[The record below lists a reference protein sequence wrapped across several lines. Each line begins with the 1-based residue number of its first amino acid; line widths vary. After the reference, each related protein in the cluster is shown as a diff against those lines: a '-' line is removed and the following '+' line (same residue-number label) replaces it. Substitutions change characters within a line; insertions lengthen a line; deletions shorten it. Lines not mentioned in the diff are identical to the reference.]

1 MLGLKDSLPPTIQT
15 DAVLEHVGL
24 CEKNFMLATKPE
36 NILKRLDWTVIR
48 RLEGVLQGNYRTLFL
63 GSGLD
68 LADLREYQFGDDIR
82 HIDWNVSARMNTPY
96 VRRYLEERE
105 ITAWFLLDL
114 SPSVDFGTVNT
125 LKRNMLIDFV
135 TTLARLLTRN
145 GNRVGAVFYNG
156 IEDRVIP
163 AGGGKMQVLHLIN
176 ELLRQPK
183 LQRTPPTN
191 LTKLLETA
199 HRAIK
204 RRSLIFIVS
213 DFFSE
218 PGWEK
223 PLMLLNRR
231 HEVLAVRLQRSTR
244 KRSAGYGLGDLGRFR
259 ERRTT
264 ASQHWREKI
273 PQTIRRGGEETRIRV
288 EREIP
293 HGKCRYTA
301 AFHRRRSDEILDTFC
316 DHAQN
321 AKSA

>member
-1 MLGLKDSLPPTIQT
+1 
-15 DAVLEHVGL
+15 
-24 CEKNFMLATKPE
+24 MLATKPE

-63 GSGLD
+63 GNGLD

-96 VRRYLEERE
+96 VRQYLEERE

-114 SPSVDFGTVNT
+114 SPSIDFGTVNT
-125 LKRNMLIDFV
+125 LKRTMLVDFV

-145 GNRVGAVFYNG
+145 GNRVGAVLYNG

-231 HEVLAVRLQRSTR
+231 HEVLAVRLSDPRESDLPDMGWVILEDSESGEQLHLNTGERKFRKRFDEAVKKREYELSVKFRMANVDTLSLSTEDDLTKSLIRFATTR
-244 KRSAGYGLGDLGRFR
+244 KMRKAQ
-259 ERRTT
+259 
-264 ASQHWREKI
+264 AA
-273 PQTIRRGGEETRIRV
+273 TR
-288 EREIP
+288 
-293 HGKCRYTA
+293 
-301 AFHRRRSDEILDTFC
+301 
-316 DHAQN
+316 
-321 AKSA
+321 

>member
-1 MLGLKDSLPPTIQT
+1 MPQSSPDK
-15 DAVLEHVGL
+15 
-24 CEKNFMLATKPE
+24 
-36 NILKRLDWTVIR
+36 ILKRLDWTVIR

-63 GSGLD
+63 GNGLD

-96 VRRYLEERE
+96 VRQYLEERE

-125 LKRNMLIDFV
+125 LKRTMLVDFV

-145 GNRVGAVFYNG
+145 GNRVGAVLYNG

-163 AGGGKMQVLHLIN
+163 AGGGKMQVLRLIN

-183 LQRTPPTN
+183 LLRTPPTN

-231 HEVLAVRLQRSTR
+231 HEVLAVRLSDPRESDLPDMGWVILEDSESGEQLHLNTGNRKFRKRFDEAVKKREYELSVKFRMANVDTLSLSTEDDLTKSLIRFATTR
-244 KRSAGYGLGDLGRFR
+244 KMRKAQ
-259 ERRTT
+259 
-264 ASQHWREKI
+264 AA
-273 PQTIRRGGEETRIRV
+273 TR
-288 EREIP
+288 
-293 HGKCRYTA
+293 
-301 AFHRRRSDEILDTFC
+301 
-316 DHAQN
+316 
-321 AKSA
+321 

>member
-1 MLGLKDSLPPTIQT
+1 
-15 DAVLEHVGL
+15 
-24 CEKNFMLATKPE
+24 MLATKPE

-145 GNRVGAVFYNG
+145 GNRVGAVLYNG

-231 HEVLAVRLQRSTR
+231 HEVLAVRLSDPRESDLPDMGWVILEDSESGEQLHLNTGERKFRKRFDEAVKKREYELSVKFRMANVDTLPLSTEDDLTKSLIRFATTR
-244 KRSAGYGLGDLGRFR
+244 KMRKA
-259 ERRTT
+259 
-264 ASQHWREKI
+264 
-273 PQTIRRGGEETRIRV
+273 
-288 EREIP
+288 
-293 HGKCRYTA
+293 
-301 AFHRRRSDEILDTFC
+301 
-316 DHAQN
+316 
-321 AKSA
+321 

>member
-1 MLGLKDSLPPTIQT
+1 MPQSSPDK
-15 DAVLEHVGL
+15 
-24 CEKNFMLATKPE
+24 
-36 NILKRLDWTVIR
+36 ILKRLDWTVIR

-63 GSGLD
+63 GNGLD
-68 LADLREYQFGDDIR
+68 LADLREYQIGDDIR

-96 VRRYLEERE
+96 VRQYLEDRE

-125 LKRNMLIDFV
+125 LKRNMLVDFV

-145 GNRVGAVFYNG
+145 GNRVGAVLYNG

-176 ELLRQPK
+176 ELVRQPK
-183 LQRTPPTN
+183 LLRTPPTN

-231 HEVLAVRLQRSTR
+231 HEVLAVRLSDPRESDLPDMGWVILEDSESGEQLHLNSGDRKFRKRFDEAVKKREYELSVKFRMANVDTLPLSTEDDLLKSLIRFATTRKMR
-244 KRSAGYGLGDLGRFR
+244 KRS
-259 ERRTT
+259 
-264 ASQHWREKI
+264 K
-273 PQTIRRGGEETRIRV
+273 
-288 EREIP
+288 
-293 HGKCRYTA
+293 
-301 AFHRRRSDEILDTFC
+301 
-316 DHAQN
+316 
-321 AKSA
+321 

>member
-1 MLGLKDSLPPTIQT
+1 M
-15 DAVLEHVGL
+15 
-24 CEKNFMLATKPE
+24 
-36 NILKRLDWTVIR
+36 
-48 RLEGVLQGNYRTLFL
+48 QGNYRTLFL
-63 GSGLD
+63 GNGLD
-68 LADLREYQFGDDIR
+68 LADLREYQIGDDIR

-96 VRRYLEERE
+96 VRQYLEDRE

-125 LKRNMLIDFV
+125 LKRNMLVDFV

-145 GNRVGAVFYNG
+145 GNRVGAVLYNG

-176 ELLRQPK
+176 ELVRQPK
-183 LQRTPPTN
+183 LLRTPPTN

-231 HEVLAVRLQRSTR
+231 HEVLAVRLSDPRESDLPDMGWVILEDSESGEQLHLNSGDRKFRKRFDEAVKKREYELSVKFRMANVDTLPLSTEDDLLKSLIRFATTRKMR
-244 KRSAGYGLGDLGRFR
+244 KRS
-259 ERRTT
+259 
-264 ASQHWREKI
+264 K
-273 PQTIRRGGEETRIRV
+273 
-288 EREIP
+288 
-293 HGKCRYTA
+293 
-301 AFHRRRSDEILDTFC
+301 
-316 DHAQN
+316 
-321 AKSA
+321 

>member
-1 MLGLKDSLPPTIQT
+1 
-15 DAVLEHVGL
+15 
-24 CEKNFMLATKPE
+24 MLATKPE

-105 ITAWFLLDL
+105 ITALFLLDL

-145 GNRVGAVFYNG
+145 GNRVGAVLYNG

-183 LQRTPPTN
+183 LLRTPPTN

-231 HEVLAVRLQRSTR
+231 HEVLAVRLSDPRESDLPDMGWVILEDSESGEQLHLNTGERKFRKRFDEAVKKREYELSVKFRMANVDTLPLSTEDDLTKSLIRFATTR
-244 KRSAGYGLGDLGRFR
+244 KMRKAQ
-259 ERRTT
+259 
-264 ASQHWREKI
+264 AA
-273 PQTIRRGGEETRIRV
+273 TR
-288 EREIP
+288 
-293 HGKCRYTA
+293 
-301 AFHRRRSDEILDTFC
+301 
-316 DHAQN
+316 
-321 AKSA
+321 

>member
-1 MLGLKDSLPPTIQT
+1 
-15 DAVLEHVGL
+15 
-24 CEKNFMLATKPE
+24 MLATKPE

-145 GNRVGAVFYNG
+145 GNRVGAVLYNG

-183 LQRTPPTN
+183 LLRTPPTN
-191 LTKLLETA
+191 LTKL
-199 HRAIK
+199 
-204 RRSLIFIVS
+204 
-213 DFFSE
+213 
-218 PGWEK
+218 
-223 PLMLLNRR
+223 
-231 HEVLAVRLQRSTR
+231 
-244 KRSAGYGLGDLGRFR
+244 
-259 ERRTT
+259 
-264 ASQHWREKI
+264 
-273 PQTIRRGGEETRIRV
+273 
-288 EREIP
+288 
-293 HGKCRYTA
+293 
-301 AFHRRRSDEILDTFC
+301 
-316 DHAQN
+316 
-321 AKSA
+321 

>member
-1 MLGLKDSLPPTIQT
+1 
-15 DAVLEHVGL
+15 
-24 CEKNFMLATKPE
+24 MLATKPE

-63 GSGLD
+63 GAGLD

-96 VRRYLEERE
+96 VRQYLEERE

-125 LKRNMLIDFV
+125 LKRTMLVDFV

-145 GNRVGAVFYNG
+145 GNRVGAVLYNG

-163 AGGGKMQVLHLIN
+163 AGGGKMQVLRLIN

-183 LQRTPPTN
+183 LLRTPPTN

-223 PLMLLNRR
+223 PLTLLNRR
-231 HEVLAVRLQRSTR
+231 HEVLAVRLSDPRESDLPDMGWVILEDSESGEQLHLNTGERKFRKRFDEAVKKREYELSVKFRMANVDTLSLSTEDDLTKSLIRFATTR
-244 KRSAGYGLGDLGRFR
+244 KMR
-259 ERRTT
+259 
-264 ASQHWREKI
+264 K
-273 PQTIRRGGEETRIRV
+273 
-288 EREIP
+288 
-293 HGKCRYTA
+293 
-301 AFHRRRSDEILDTFC
+301 
-316 DHAQN
+316 AQVR
-321 AKSA
+321 

>member
-1 MLGLKDSLPPTIQT
+1 
-15 DAVLEHVGL
+15 
-24 CEKNFMLATKPE
+24 MLATKPE

-145 GNRVGAVFYNG
+145 GNRVGAVLYNG

-231 HEVLAVRLQRSTR
+231 HEVLAVRLSDPRESDLPDMGWVILEDSESGEQLHLNTGERKFR
-244 KRSAGYGLGDLGRFR
+244 KRFDEAVKKREYELSVKFRMANVDTLPLSTEDDLTKSLIRFA
-259 ERRTT
+259 TT
-264 ASQHWREKI
+264 R
-273 PQTIRRGGEETRIRV
+273 
-288 EREIP
+288 
-293 HGKCRYTA
+293 
-301 AFHRRRSDEILDTFC
+301 
-316 DHAQN
+316 
-321 AKSA
+321 

>member
-1 MLGLKDSLPPTIQT
+1 MQPSSPDK
-15 DAVLEHVGL
+15 
-24 CEKNFMLATKPE
+24 
-36 NILKRLDWTVIR
+36 ILKRLDWTVIR

-63 GSGLD
+63 GNGLD

-96 VRRYLEERE
+96 VRQYLEDRE

-125 LKRNMLIDFV
+125 LKRNMLVDFV

-145 GNRVGAVFYNG
+145 GNSVGAVLYNG

-199 HRAIK
+199 HQAIK

-218 PGWEK
+218 PDWEK

-231 HEVLAVRLQRSTR
+231 HEVLAVRLSDPRESDLPDMGWVILEDSETGEQLHLNTGNRKFR
-244 KRSAGYGLGDLGRFR
+244 KRFDEAVKKREYELSVKFRMANVDTLPLSTEDDLVKSLIGFATKRKMR
-259 ERRTT
+259 K
-264 ASQHWREKI
+264 AQ
-273 PQTIRRGGEETRIRV
+273 IR
-288 EREIP
+288 
-293 HGKCRYTA
+293 
-301 AFHRRRSDEILDTFC
+301 
-316 DHAQN
+316 
-321 AKSA
+321 

>member
-1 MLGLKDSLPPTIQT
+1 
-15 DAVLEHVGL
+15 
-24 CEKNFMLATKPE
+24 MLATKPE

-63 GSGLD
+63 GNGLD

-96 VRRYLEERE
+96 VRQYLEERE

-114 SPSVDFGTVNT
+114 SPSIDFGTVNT
-125 LKRNMLIDFV
+125 LKRTMLVDFV

-145 GNRVGAVFYNG
+145 GNRVGAVLYNG

-231 HEVLAVRLQRSTR
+231 HEVLAVRLSDPRESDLPDMGWVILEDSESGEQLHLNTGERKFRKRFDDAVKKREYELSVKFRMANVDTLSLSTEDDLTKSLIRFATTR
-244 KRSAGYGLGDLGRFR
+244 KMRKAQ
-259 ERRTT
+259 
-264 ASQHWREKI
+264 AA
-273 PQTIRRGGEETRIRV
+273 TR
-288 EREIP
+288 
-293 HGKCRYTA
+293 
-301 AFHRRRSDEILDTFC
+301 
-316 DHAQN
+316 
-321 AKSA
+321 

>member
-1 MLGLKDSLPPTIQT
+1 MQPS
-15 DAVLEHVGL
+15 
-24 CEKNFMLATKPE
+24 KPDK
-36 NILKRLDWTVIR
+36 ILKRLDWTVIR

-63 GSGLD
+63 GNGLD
-68 LADLREYQFGDDIR
+68 LADLREYQIGDDIR

-96 VRRYLEERE
+96 VRQYLEDRE

-125 LKRNMLIDFV
+125 LKRTMLVDFV

-145 GNRVGAVFYNG
+145 GNRVGAVLYNG

-204 RRSLIFIVS
+204 RRSLIFVVS

-231 HEVLAVRLQRSTR
+231 HEVLAVRLSDPRESDLPDMGWVILEDSETGEQLHLNTGNRKFRKRFDDAVKKREYELSVKFRMANVDTLSLSTEDDLVKSLIRFATTRKTR
-244 KRSAGYGLGDLGRFR
+244 KRSLL
-259 ERRTT
+259 
-264 ASQHWREKI
+264 
-273 PQTIRRGGEETRIRV
+273 
-288 EREIP
+288 
-293 HGKCRYTA
+293 
-301 AFHRRRSDEILDTFC
+301 
-316 DHAQN
+316 
-321 AKSA
+321 